1 MRSEGKTCKGKEYKG
16 KSFKAKAYKGKA
28 LDNNA
33 YIDKACRCG
42 TSSKGK
48 ACYVNAC
55 KVMVM
60 HVSKRWCVMEM
71 DVRGMHVCA
80 HMSWQGIIGKCT

>member
-1 MRSEGKTCKGKEYKG
+1 MASEGNACKGNECIG

-28 LDNNA
+28 LENNA

-42 TSSKGK
+42 TSSKGN
-48 ACYVNAC
+48 ACYGKAC
-55 KVMVM
+55 KVMVR
-60 HVSKRWCVMEM
+60 HVSKRWCVMAM

-80 HMSWQGIIGKCT
+80 DMPGQGIIVKCT